1 MSEPHSASGW
11 EVTQRVLKALVTPVT
26 LLALLAVLLYG
37 AWWGYKS
44 FTAEPP
50 APEPTPCVTQSAT
63 VLKSADVSVRVLNG
77 GFTSGL
83 AGKVSANLK
92 AKGFKILRV
101 GNTDERI
108 KATVIVGKD
117 AESPEVKLLTALF
130 PKSEARPD
138 GRVDGTVDVLVG
150 SEFAG
155 IDDKAPVEIAVPG
168 GSVCLPASPSPSPVP
183 SPAPSPAATTQP
195 S

>member
-1 MSEPHSASGW
+1 M
-11 EVTQRVLKALVTPVT
+11 TQRVFRALVTPVT
-26 LLALLAVLLYG
+26 LLVLLGVLLYG

-50 APEPTPCVTQSAT
+50 APEPTPCVTHAAK
-63 VLKSADVSVRVLNG
+63 VLKSTDVSVRVLNG

-92 AKGFKILRV
+92 AKGFKILRT

-108 KATVIVGKD
+108 KGTVIVGKD
-117 AESPEVKLLTALF
+117 AASPEVKLLLGVF

-155 IDDKAPVEIAVPG
+155 INDNAAKEIAVPG
-168 GSVCLPASPSPSPVP
+168 GTVCLPASPSPSP
-183 SPAPSPAATTQP
+183 AAPAATTQP